1 MRINFAHLRERST
14 TGGDINFIVFEANA
28 TSGTDSG
35 RSEVLHDL
43 TMRARRQGLRVD
55 QSALA
60 YSEHG
65 RIRFYGS
72 RNLVDYLA
80 KRGVPRWTHSMDV

>member
-14 TGGDINFIVFEANA
+14 SGGDINFIVFEANA
-28 TSGTDSG
+28 TNGSDSG
-35 RSEVLHDL
+35 RSQVLQDL

-60 YSEHG
+60 YTENG

-72 RNLVDYLA
+72 RNLVDYLSRRA
-80 KRGVPRWTHSMDV
+80 LPHWTHSMDI

>member
-14 TGGDINFIVFEANA
+14 SGGDINFIVFEANA
-28 TSGTDSG
+28 TNGSDSG
-35 RSEVLHDL
+35 RAEVLQDL

-72 RNLVDYLA
+72 RNLVDYLS

>member
-14 TGGDINFIVFEANA
+14 NGADINFIVFEANA
-28 TSGTDSG
+28 RNGSDSG
-35 RSEVLHDL
+35 RAEVLQDL

-55 QSALA
+55 QSELA

-72 RNLVDYLA
+72 LNLVNYLS
-80 KRGVPRWTHSMDV
+80 RSVVPLWTHSMEI

>member
-14 TGGDINFIVFEANA
+14 SGGFINFIVFEANA
-28 TSGTDSG
+28 TSGGDTA

-43 TMRARRQGLRVD
+43 TMRARLEGLAVD

-60 YSEHG
+60 YRENG

-72 RNLVDYLA
+72 RNLVDYLSR
-80 KRGVPRWTHSMDV
+80 RGIPRWTHHMDI